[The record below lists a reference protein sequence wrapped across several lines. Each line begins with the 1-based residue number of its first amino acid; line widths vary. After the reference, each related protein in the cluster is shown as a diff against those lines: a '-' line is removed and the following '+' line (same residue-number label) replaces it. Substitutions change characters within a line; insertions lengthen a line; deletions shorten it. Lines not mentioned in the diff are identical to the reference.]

1 MSAVIVLI
9 LRLLLV
15 ICLYGFLILAV
26 YTIWKEM
33 RSTSLAVSERQ
44 IPTVHLAQIEGDA
57 EEARDFSCANVTIGR
72 DSGCEYPILNET
84 VSAHHARLSYH
95 HKQWWVEDLQST
107 NGTFLNDERIFTPT
121 VIISGDELRCGQII
135 LGISIRNKS

>member
-1 MSAVIVLI
+1 MSGIVVFI
-9 LRLLLV
+9 LRLLV
-15 ICLYGFLILAV
+15 VVFLYGFLILAV

-33 RSTSLAVSERQ
+33 RSTSLAVSERK
-44 IPTVHLAQIEGDA
+44 IPAITLAQVDESM

-72 DSGCEYPILNET
+72 DNACEYAISNDT

-95 HKQWWVEDLQST
+95 HKQWWIEDLQST

-121 VIISGDELRCGQII
+121 VIISGDEVRCGQISLQI
-135 LGISIRNKS
+135 TIKSKS